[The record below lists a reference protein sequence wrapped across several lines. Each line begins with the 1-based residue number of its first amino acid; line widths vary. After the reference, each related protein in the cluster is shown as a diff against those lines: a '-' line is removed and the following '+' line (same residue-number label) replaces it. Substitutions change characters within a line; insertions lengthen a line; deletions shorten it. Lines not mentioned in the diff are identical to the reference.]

1 GINGFILGGE
11 SESYVLSNGNDG
23 IDKILPARNTG
34 APTKTKILR
43 IAMDPFIT
51 FHNEEVNTHKFL
63 SRWYKTDNHSNN
75 DQGNFSNYFYGEYQ
89 YQKNWEANSLTLTSG
104 MVGTHVNV
112 KAPLYDTG
120 DDRLFGRSLDRK
132 STRELSHVA

>member
-1 GINGFILGGE
+1 
-11 SESYVLSNGNDG
+11 
-23 IDKILPARNTG
+23 
-34 APTKTKILR
+34 
-43 IAMDPFIT
+43 MDPFIT
-51 FHNEEVNTHKFL
+51 FQNEEGNTHKFL

-120 DDRLFGRSLDRK
+120 DDRLFGRSFAVYVQAEKNIR
-132 STRELSHVA
+132 SEEHISELQSRDHLACRLLLS